1 MFQREIR
8 NENGIPELIR
18 LLRKTDQEDVKESVT
33 GVLWN
38 LSSAEVR
45 DETSGLW
52 LLFYVAR
59 NLSQHQ
65 PMQLSQKI

>member
-45 DETSGLW
+45 DEPSGLW